1 MSRIGPIIVAEQDV
15 DESILMKEAFDS
27 LGIRNKL
34 LFFTDGAKVL
44 EYLRTTPEQP
54 FLIISEVRLA
64 GMDGLEL
71 KKEINSDEFLRQ
83 KSIPFIFFTAN
94 SESNMIL
101 EAYKSMVQGYFKKEK
116 NFRQIQNMVR
126 MIVEY
131 WLVCRH
137 PNSSQT

>member
-1 MSRIGPIIVAEQDV
+1 MSRIGPIIVTEQDV
-15 DESILMKEAFDS
+15 DESILIKDAFDS

-44 EYLRTTPEQP
+44 EYLRTTREQP
-54 FLIISEVRLA
+54 FLIISEIKLA

-71 KKEINSDEFLRQ
+71 KKEINADEALRQ

-94 SESNMIL
+94 ADSNMIL
-101 EAYKSMVQGYFKKEK
+101 EAYKSMVQGYFKKER
-116 NFRQIQNMVR
+116 NFKQIQNMVR